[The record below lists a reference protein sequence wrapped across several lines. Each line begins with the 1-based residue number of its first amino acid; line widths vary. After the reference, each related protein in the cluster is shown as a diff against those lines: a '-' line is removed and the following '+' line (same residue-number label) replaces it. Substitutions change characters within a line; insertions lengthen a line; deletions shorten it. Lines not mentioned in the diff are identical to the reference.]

1 MNKRIKRYERIK
13 KVMLIFFLIFYFIS
27 TNVYA
32 TDSAIIESQKE
43 SLNISSFIDEAN
55 KFTEQLFPD
64 MDSGDLLNS
73 ALKGDIDNKTIF
85 WKIMSLFGD
94 ELVMAVKIL
103 ASILV
108 IIVISSI
115 LKTISENLE
124 NKNIAQITYY
134 VQYILIVTLMFSNFT
149 EVISIAKNT
158 ILDLVGFMQN
168 LIPILIALMISTGSI
183 VSANLI
189 QPIILFVVTFIGN
202 IIVTIIIPLVLVG
215 TVLGVLSNISDKIQI
230 SKLSKFFKSSV
241 IWILGII
248 LTIFV
253 GLLSLEGTL
262 SSSIDGLTAK
272 TAKAA
277 ISNLIP
283 VVGKALGDS
292 IDTVLGSAVILKNAV
307 GFVGIIVIVGICI
320 IPIIK
325 LAVLSITYSIAAALS
340 QPIADGKIVKLLEQ
354 FSDTFKILLGIIF
367 VISAMFLIGV
377 AIVVKM
383 SNTGLMYR

>member
-1 MNKRIKRYERIK
+1 MNKRII
-13 KVMLIFFLIFYFIS
+13 LCFFLIFFFLS
-27 TNVYA
+27 TTVYA
-32 TDSAIIESQKE
+32 TDSAVIESQKE
-43 SLNISSFIDEAN
+43 TLNISSFIEEAN
-55 KFTEQLFPD
+55 RYTEELFPD
-64 MDSGDLLNS
+64 MDTGDILNS
-73 ALKGDIDNKTIF
+73 ALKGEIDNKTIF
-85 WKIMSLFGD
+85 WKIASLFGN
-94 ELVMAVKIL
+94 ELVMAIKIL

-108 IIVISSI
+108 IVVITSI
-115 LKTISENLE
+115 LKAISENLE

-149 EVISIAKNT
+149 EVINIAKNT

-168 LIPILIALMISTGSI
+168 LIPILITLMISTGSI
-183 VSANLI
+183 VSANLA
-189 QPIILFVVTFIGN
+189 QPIILFVITFIGN
-202 IIVTIIIPLVLVG
+202 MLITIIIPLILVG

-241 IWILGII
+241 IWILGIV

-277 ISNLIP
+277 ISNLVP

-307 GFVGIIVIVGICI
+307 GVVGIIVIVSICI

-325 LAVLSITYSIAAALS
+325 LAILSITYSIAAALA
-340 QPIADGKIVKLLEQ
+340 QPIADKNVVKLLDQ

-367 VISAMFLIGV
+367 VVAAMFLIGV

-383 SNTGLMYR
+383 SNTGMMYR